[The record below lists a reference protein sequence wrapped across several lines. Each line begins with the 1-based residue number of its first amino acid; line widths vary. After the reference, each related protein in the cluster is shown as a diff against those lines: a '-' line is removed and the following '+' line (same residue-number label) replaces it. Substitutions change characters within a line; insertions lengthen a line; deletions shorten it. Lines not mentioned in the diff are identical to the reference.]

1 MAHLDGPDRARSVQ
15 AMFDRIARRYVLMN
29 SLMTLGRD
37 RAWRRMVVEKAAL
50 PPGGRLLDVAI
61 GTGDIA
67 LEALRWDESI
77 RVVGADFSQGMM
89 RVGRSRPG
97 GDRVIWVEADA
108 YRLPFPDASFD
119 AVVSGF
125 LVRNVGDVAAV
136 FREQVRVVRPGGR
149 VVCLDAAPPKRNLY
163 YPFIM
168 LHFRV
173 IIPLMGRLIAED
185 ASAYTYLP
193 DSIQSFKTPEQLAAI
208 MREAGLTGV
217 DYRLLMFGTMALHI
231 GARPEE

>member
-1 MAHLDGPDRARSVQ
+1 MVHRSSPDHARRVQ

-29 SLMTLGRD
+29 SLLTLGRD
-37 RAWRRMVVEKAAL
+37 RAWRRMVIEKAAL

-67 LEALRWDESI
+67 LEALRRDEPISA
-77 RVVGADFSQGMM
+77 VGADFSQGMM
-89 RVGRSRPG
+89 RVGRDRPG
-97 GDRVIWVEADA
+97 GDRIGWTQADA
-108 YRLPFPDASFD
+108 YRLPFPAASFD

-125 LVRNVGDVAAV
+125 LVRNVDDVAAV
-136 FREQVRVVRPGGR
+136 FREQLRVVRPGGR
-149 VVCLDAAPPKRNLY
+149 VVCLDAAPPKRNLL

-168 LHFRV
+168 FHFRL
-173 IIPLMGRLIAED
+173 IIPLLGRLIAGD

-208 MREAGLTGV
+208 MREAGLIDV
-217 DYRLLMFGTMALHI
+217 EYRRLMFGTMALHV
-231 GARPEE
+231 GTRPEE

>member
-1 MAHLDGPDRARSVQ
+1 MVHRDSPDHARCVQ

-50 PPGGRLLDVAI
+50 PPGGSLLDVAI

-67 LEALRWDESI
+67 LEALRHDESI
-77 RVVGADFSQGMM
+77 QAIGADFSQGMM
-89 RVGRSRPG
+89 RTGRARPG
-97 GDRVIWVEADA
+97 GDRIYWVGADA
-108 YRLPFPDASFD
+108 YHLPFPDASFD

-125 LVRNVGDVAAV
+125 LVRNVDDVAAV

-149 VVCLDAAPPKRNLY
+149 VVCLDAAPPKRSLL

-168 LHFRV
+168 FHFRV
-173 IIPLMGRLIAED
+173 IIPLLGRLIAGD

-208 MREAGLTGV
+208 MREAGLVDV
-217 DYRLLMFGTMALHI
+217 DYRRLMFGTMALHV
-231 GARPEE
+231 GTRPEE

>member
-1 MAHLDGPDRARSVQ
+1 
-15 AMFDRIARRYVLMN
+15 
-29 SLMTLGRD
+29 
-37 RAWRRMVVEKAAL
+37 
-50 PPGGRLLDVAI
+50 
-61 GTGDIA
+61 
-67 LEALRWDESI
+67 
-77 RVVGADFSQGMM
+77 
-89 RVGRSRPG
+89 
-97 GDRVIWVEADA
+97 
-108 YRLPFPDASFD
+108 
-119 AVVSGF
+119 
-125 LVRNVGDVAAV
+125 
-136 FREQVRVVRPGGR
+136 
-149 VVCLDAAPPKRNLY
+149 
-163 YPFIM
+163 M

>member
-1 MAHLDGPDRARSVQ
+1 MVHRSSLDHPRRVQ

-37 RAWRRMVVEKAAL
+37 RAWRRMVVERAAL

-67 LEALRWDESI
+67 LEALRQDGSI
-77 RVVGADFSQGMM
+77 TAVGADFSQGMM
-89 RVGRSRPG
+89 RVGRDRPG
-97 GDRVIWVEADA
+97 GDQIGWAQADA

-119 AVVSGF
+119 AVVSGY
-125 LVRNVGDVAAV
+125 LVRNVDDVAAV
-136 FREQVRVVRPGGR
+136 FREQRRVVRSCGR
-149 VVCLDAAPPKRNLY
+149 VVCLDAAPPDRNLL

-168 LHFRV
+168 FYFRL
-173 IIPLMGRLIAED
+173 IIPLLGRLIAGD

-208 MREAGLTGV
+208 MREVGLIDV
-217 DYRLLMFGTMALHI
+217 EYRRLMFGTMALHV
-231 GARPEE
+231 GTRPEE